1 MPRST
6 PNPTAKKQTARKKTR
21 AEKKAALMAQAEAIA
36 EELLDWTEKTQDPTL
51 TEIEDLVLQLRQRMG
66 QRLTET
72 ALESQANADPLHF
85 PACPQCQQPMQPK
98 GPKTKKVLTAT
109 GEVDVVRSYF
119 YCPRCAQGFF
129 PPR

>member
-1 MPRST
+1 MPRSAKKQT
-6 PNPTAKKQTARKKTR
+6 PKKQTARKQTR

-51 TEIEDLVLQLRQRMG
+51 TEIEDMVLVLRQRMG

-72 ALESQANADPLHF
+72 ALESQANVEPLHF
-85 PACPQCQQPMQPK
+85 PTCPQCHQPMQPK
-98 GPKTKKVLTAT
+98 GRKTKRVLTAT
-109 GEVDVVRSYF
+109 GDVDVVRSYF
-119 YCPRCAQGFF
+119 YCPRCEQGLF